1 MLAIQPTGLPLVMIP
16 NATLAINPK
25 PLENHSISMHFLS
38 KRPSP

>member
-16 NATLAINPK
+16 NATLAINPM
-25 PLENHSISMHFLS
+25 PAEISSTSMHFLS